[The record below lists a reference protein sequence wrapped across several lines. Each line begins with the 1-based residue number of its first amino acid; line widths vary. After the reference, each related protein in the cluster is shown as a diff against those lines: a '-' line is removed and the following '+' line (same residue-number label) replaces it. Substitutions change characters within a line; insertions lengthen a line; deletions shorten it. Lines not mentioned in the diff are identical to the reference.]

1 MFFFTYQ
8 KAQVEH
14 GVFGVKHPLSNNF
27 CREISSRLSSM
38 EYDDRQI
45 WMKFATRKKSWLNAM
60 TFQIVGCL
68 FGYLDVTYHFPS
80 QLVAWSAYTTYIY
93 IYHYLRLK
101 VSDLEPT
108 SNYCTSWH
116 MTCRQKTD
124 RRFEMLISAALCNS
138 FCI

>member
-93 IYHYLRLK
+93 ISLPEIE
-101 VSDLEPT
+101 SE
-108 SNYCTSWH
+108 
-116 MTCRQKTD
+116 
-124 RRFEMLISAALCNS
+124 
-138 FCI
+138 